1 MIPAQIPMNSAGIIT
16 PSRMVTQEFQRQQNQ
31 GEVFHNNSG
40 IPQLPSVNPSL
51 SMGSMSLLTNIGTI
65 NSFKGNTTENIQEW
79 LTQFNWV
86 ADINKWSEDIRCALL
101 PGYLDDVAKIWYS
114 TLSMR
119 DRGNYQIIQNKL
131 LQAFQQVIF
140 PVQHLNQLLLRTQS
154 EQESVE
160 TYAYNKLKLCEDLNK
175 EMAETDKITYLIQ
188 GMKSQLRSYL
198 LDKKPSSVAQAI
210 QLAREKQNNLNLN
223 MELRN
228 TNSLAASTAVVNQY
242 STKST
247 SHTTSTPV
255 KLIAPVTTES
265 SVSVEMEETLSQI
278 RQLQQEIKEINNSQR
293 EVIRRLENNQGIPNN
308 YNTERRDTKPYTPQ
322 RTNQW
327 TSEGKPVCRR
337 CSKVGHIARNCR
349 QVQPYTRP
357 QDINKYGKYQPRTQR
372 QGNTQWP
379 SSNQVMNQQ
388 HPFGTVYHA
397 QQHSYNT
404 QSDANMS
411 QTQPQLPITQQ
422 NMHHTTNTQVKQI

>member
-1 MIPAQIPMNSAGIIT
+1 MRRGGRRATRKDPGNQVNLPDRQNQGSAIPHAESPNFAANLGSNAAKNAPNIVSVQVSNGLNGRNQNLELQNEVSVNMIPAQIPMNSAGIIT
-16 PSRMVTQEFQRQQNQ
+16 PSRMVTQESQRQQNQ

-131 LQAFQQVIF
+131 LQAFQQVIS
-140 PVQHLNQLLLRTQS
+140 PVQHLNQFLLRTQS

-160 TYAYNKLKLCEDLNK
+160 TYAYNKLKLCENLNK

-198 LDKKPSSVAQAI
+198 L
-210 QLAREKQNNLNLN
+210 E
-223 MELRN
+223 RN
-228 TNSLAASTAVVNQY
+228 HHQWHKLY
-242 STKST
+242 S
-247 SHTTSTPV
+247 
-255 KLIAPVTTES
+255 
-265 SVSVEMEETLSQI
+265 
-278 RQLQQEIKEINNSQR
+278 
-293 EVIRRLENNQGIPNN
+293 
-308 YNTERRDTKPYTPQ
+308 
-322 RTNQW
+322 
-327 TSEGKPVCRR
+327 
-337 CSKVGHIARNCR
+337 
-349 QVQPYTRP
+349 
-357 QDINKYGKYQPRTQR
+357 
-372 QGNTQWP
+372 
-379 SSNQVMNQQ
+379 
-388 HPFGTVYHA
+388 
-397 QQHSYNT
+397 
-404 QSDANMS
+404 
-411 QTQPQLPITQQ
+411 
-422 NMHHTTNTQVKQI
+422 